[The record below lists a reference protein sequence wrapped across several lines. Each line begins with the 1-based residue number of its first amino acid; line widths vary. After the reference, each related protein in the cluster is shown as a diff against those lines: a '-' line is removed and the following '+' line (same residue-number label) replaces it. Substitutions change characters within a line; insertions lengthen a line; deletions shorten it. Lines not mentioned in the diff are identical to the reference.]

1 MTGIAI
7 TRHGEARLSQRGI
20 RRSDLDILLAH
31 GVETGPDRIML
42 RRGDAVKLVRELKK
56 QIARLERL
64 AGKEVVVADGR
75 LVTAYHRTKPI
86 RLSGRKTERGSLLQN
101 RRTGGISADMS

>member
-1 MTGIAI
+1 MTGIAV
-7 TRHGEARLSQRGI
+7 TRHGAARLSQRGI

-31 GVETGPDRIML
+31 GAETGPHRFML
-42 RRGDAVKLVRELKK
+42 RRRDAAKVICDLKR

-75 LVTAYHRTKPI
+75 LVTAYHRARPI
-86 RLSGRKTERGSLLQN
+86 RPFE
-101 RRTGGISADMS
+101 RRTRRGG

>member
-31 GVETGPDRIML
+31 GAETGPDRLML
-42 RRGDAVKLVRELKK
+42 RRRDAVKLIGELKR

-64 AGKEVVVADGR
+64 AGKEAVVADGR
-75 LVTAYHRTKPI
+75 LITAYHRTKPV
-86 RLSGRKTERGSLLQN
+86 RRCGRKTGQ
-101 RRTGGISADMS
+101 GG

>member
-1 MTGIAI
+1 MTSIAI

-31 GVETGPDRIML
+31 GAEIAPDRFML
-42 RRGDAVKLVRELKK
+42 RKRDAAKAISDLKR

-64 AGKEVVVADGR
+64 AGKEAVVAGGR
-75 LVTAYHRTKPI
+75 LITAYHRTRPV
-86 RLSGRKTERGSLLQN
+86 RSFRSKTGH
-101 RRTGGISADMS
+101 GG